1 MSDQLAISYADLSS
15 IENQLYRLSSDLST
29 LQNNQDIINRNIQA
43 VSNNVSVVSSDLASL
58 AREFHNYIAIQ
69 TRRQRLA
76 LAETRIV
83 KLRQELDKKYGHYD
97 LVRRTASGILEA
109 DDLGL
114 VRKETIAAAS
124 ENLMLQ
130 APGYWLAPCLTAL
143 SAWISNN
150 KELCEKA
157 VREALRRNDEKS
169 SLFWAL
175 VSMRA
180 GRREACLRWAE
191 RYMAAQDEEAL
202 SRNTI
207 IILDAYA
214 AGLLGSDTEGIIYR
228 RISAWMDRLTSKAG
242 FAEAQRKQWANAML
256 AKKEALPARLYP
268 NLETYSPTWPSL
280 SDVLQSAR
288 LYGKL
293 HKHFS
298 GIFQGNSSQGHIKED
313 LDKILTALVTEFDDE
328 ELPIRRDERLEQLII
343 NNGGDEAT
351 AQANMNIEKSQ
362 FDEKRDFTKLLTE
375 ASLSPETS
383 HAGISTQQFATAL
396 SKPWIMEAFNDMVA
410 ANRAK
415 VPQTIEFSLDAKFA
429 TFKSQTKDGRNEE
442 EMISQWKDFLQK
454 NKAKLTEEIYKST
467 RTSDTAWVMFAVF
480 MLAFLVLLGIH
491 FANPRLMPIGFSLI
505 FLALAAIFFLPS
517 FFSKRTEREDRLK
530 KLEESMTSLGKAGE
544 DIIWAFCAE
553 AVDFRSE
560 FTARDGESSKVID
573 LLEDVT
579 PEQYVKKLAG
589 SARRIKT

>member
-29 LQNNQDIINRNIQA
+29 LQNNQDIINRNVQA
-43 VSNNVSVVSSDLASL
+43 VSNNVSTVSSNLASL
-58 AREFHNYIAIQ
+58 AREFHDYIAVQ

-228 RISAWMDRLTSKAG
+228 RISAWMDRLTSKSG
-242 FAEAQRKQWANAML
+242 FAEAQRKQWTNAML

-268 NLETYSPTWPSL
+268 NLETYSPTWPVL
-280 SDVLQSAR
+280 SDILQSAR

-298 GIFQGNSSQGHIKED
+298 SIFQGSSSQSHIKED

-351 AQANMNIEKSQ
+351 AQANMNTEKSQ

-396 SKPWIMEAFNDMVA
+396 SKPWIMEAFRDMVA

-415 VPQTIEFSLDAKFA
+415 LPHVTEFSLDAKFA
-429 TFKSQTKDGRNEE
+429 VFKSQTNNGRNEE

-454 NKAKLTEEIYKST
+454 NQAKLAEEIYKST
-467 RTSDTAWVMFAVF
+467 SGNSF
-480 MLAFLVLLGIH
+480 LGIIIL
-491 FANPRLMPIGFSLI
+491 FLI
-505 FLALAAIFFLPS
+505 MFIVF
-517 FFSKRTEREDRLK
+517 
-530 KLEESMTSLGKAGE
+530 
-544 DIIWAFCAE
+544 WAF
-553 AVDFRSE
+553 
-560 FTARDGESSKVID
+560 I
-573 LLEDVT
+573 
-579 PEQYVKKLAG
+579 
-589 SARRIKT
+589 